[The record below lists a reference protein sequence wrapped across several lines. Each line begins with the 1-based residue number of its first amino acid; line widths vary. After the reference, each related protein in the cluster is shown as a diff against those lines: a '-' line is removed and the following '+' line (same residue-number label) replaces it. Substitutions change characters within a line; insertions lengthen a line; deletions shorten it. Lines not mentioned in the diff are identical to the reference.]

1 MPKEN
6 VKRLYLSDRYKK
18 VAGVCGG
25 IAEYFEVD
33 PTLVRLLWVIF
44 TLASFGAGV
53 FAYIIAAILLPHRPA
68 SAGGSS
74 GRSRRR
80 KARRAKR

>member
-1 MPKEN
+1 MPKES
-6 VKRLYLSDRYKK
+6 VKRLYLSDRDKK

-53 FAYIIAAILLPHRPA
+53 FAYIIAAILLPHRPLVFIM
-68 SAGGSS
+68 SKM
-74 GRSRRR
+74 RRHLMR
-80 KARRAKR
+80 GN